1 MITIVIVIYL
11 MYLIHLDFLF
21 THILAFIKFILYSK
35 IYMY

>member
-11 MYLIHLDFLF
+11 MYLIHLDFLY
-21 THILAFIKFILYSK
+21 THIFAFIKLNLYSK